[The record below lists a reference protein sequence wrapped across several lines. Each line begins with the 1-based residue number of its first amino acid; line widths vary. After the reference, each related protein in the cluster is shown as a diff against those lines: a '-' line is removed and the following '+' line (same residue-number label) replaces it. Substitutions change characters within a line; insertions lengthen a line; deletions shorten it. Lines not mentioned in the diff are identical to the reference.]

1 MPAKKTKSSKSA
13 PKKKAV
19 SSKPAKKSTPKKSA
33 VKKVK
38 DLKVADGRTDLEK
51 VKDLEEL
58 LSVKQVNPF
67 GTTNKE
73 VLEEKMQ
80 EMTLTDL
87 QTFAIKIGILPSG
100 SKLSLRNKLLR
111 AFKSHAGAGAG
122 YNTGFNKPLVDPKSK
137 AAAEILKISQEGF

>member
-1 MPAKKTKSSKSA
+1 MPAKKTKSSKSG

-19 SSKPAKKSTPKKSA
+19 SSKLAKKST

-38 DLKVADGRTDLEK
+38 DLKIADGRTDLEK

-73 VLEEKMQ
+73 VLEEKMN

-100 SKLSLRNKLLR
+100 SKLSLKNKLLR

-122 YNTGFNKPLVDPKSK
+122 YNTGFNRPLVDPNSK

>member
-1 MPAKKTKSSKSA
+1 MTAKKTQSSKSG
-13 PKKKAV
+13 PMKKAV
-19 SSKPAKKSTPKKSA
+19 SSKSVKKSTKKKA
-33 VKKVK
+33 T
-38 DLKVADGRTDLEK
+38 DLKVIDGRTDLEK

-73 VLEEKMQ
+73 VLEEKMN

-87 QTFAIKIGILPSG
+87 QTFAIKVGILPSG
-100 SKLSLRNKLLR
+100 SKLSLKNKLLR

-122 YNTGFNKPLVDPKSK
+122 YNTGFNRPLVDPKSK

>member
-1 MPAKKTKSSKSA
+1 MPAKKTKSSKSG

-19 SSKPAKKSTPKKSA
+19 SSKPTKKST

-38 DLKVADGRTDLEK
+38 DLKIADGRTDLEK

-100 SKLSLRNKLLR
+100 SKLSLRNKLMR